1 MACIVCRGATART
14 SALRRDLV
22 ECVTCGLVYA
32 PEATEDRAEF
42 DSHYYVEGAYADY
55 VQDRDAIH
63 RSAVTRLQALERA
76 VRGRR
81 LLDVGCAAGY
91 FLEAART
98 RGWSVAGLELS
109 AYAVQLARRLALD
122 IFEASILAP
131 PSLPGFDAITMW
143 DTIEHIPRPDIA
155 VENARRLLRPG
166 GVLAISTG
174 DRRSLVARALG
185 RRWRLMNDPTHKF
198 FFDAP
203 TLSSLLAAA
212 GFTVVSVSRPGKWV
226 SAAMILHQ
234 LPSGPTTF
242 ARRALSARG
251 WNPAL
256 YVNLWDVMTMI
267 ARPTGAEIAP
277 EIAPVVAS
285 PLSGVID

>member
-1 MACIVCRGATART
+1 MACIVCRGETARA

-22 ECVTCGLVYA
+22 ECVDCGLVYA
-32 PEATEDRAEF
+32 PAATEDRAEF
-42 DSHYYVEGAYADY
+42 GDRYYIEGVYADY

-63 RSAVTRLQALERA
+63 RSAVTRLRTLERA
-76 VRGRR
+76 VKGRR

-109 AYAVQLARRLALD
+109 AYAVQLARRLALE

-131 PSLPGFDAITMW
+131 PSLPEFDAITMW
-143 DTIEHIPRPDIA
+143 DTIEHILRPDIA

-174 DRRSLVARALG
+174 DRRSFVAHALG

-198 FFDAP
+198 FFDQR

-234 LPSGPTTF
+234 LPSGPTTL

-256 YVNLWDVMTMI
+256 YVNLRDVMTLV
-267 ARPTGAEIAP
+267 ATPTTYCGP
-277 EIAPVVAS
+277 R
-285 PLSGVID
+285 

>member
-1 MACIVCRGATART
+1 MACVVCRGEVARP

-22 ECVTCGLVYA
+22 ECVDCRVVYA
-32 PEATEDRAEF
+32 PAAIEDRAEF
-42 DSHYYVEGAYADY
+42 GDHYYVEGAYADY
-55 VQDRDAIH
+55 VQDRDAIQ
-63 RSAVTRLQALERA
+63 RSAVTRLRMLERA
-76 VRGRR
+76 VTGRR

-98 RGWSVAGLELS
+98 RGWNVAGLELS
-109 AYAVQLARRLALD
+109 AYAVQLARRLPLE
-122 IFEASILAP
+122 IFETSILAP

-143 DTIEHIPRPDIA
+143 DTIEHILRPDIA

-198 FFDAP
+198 FFDEP
-203 TLSSLLAAA
+203 NLSSLLAAA

-234 LPSGPTTF
+234 LPSGPATL

-256 YVNLWDVMTMI
+256 YVNLRDVMTLV
-267 ARPTGAEIAP
+267 ATPTETGQPVRP
-277 EIAPVVAS
+277 
-285 PLSGVID
+285 LKH